1 MLDNTILG
9 SSRGDRRNHPV
20 RDALAQRVRAEF
32 AEMPGMCLTAAQAR
46 RLFGL
51 RSDVSDRIL
60 TTLVRQR
67 SIVCDGERYRFNEGR
82 NSRQPPPP
90 ATHALVHRRAS

>member
-9 SSRGDRRNHPV
+9 SSRGDRRNHTD

-32 AEMPGMCLTAAQAR
+32 AEMPGMRLTAAQAR

-51 RSDVSDRIL
+51 RSDVADRVL
-60 TTLVRQR
+60 ATLVQQR
-67 SIVCDGERYRFNEGR
+67 LLVCDGDCYRFNEVR
-82 NSRQPPPP
+82 SSLQPPP
-90 ATHALVHRRAS
+90 AASHARVHRRAS

>member
-9 SSRGDRRNHPV
+9 SLRGDRRNHPV

-32 AEMPGMCLTAAQAR
+32 AEMPGMCLTAPQAR

-51 RSDVSDRIL
+51 RPDVSDRIL
-60 TTLVRQR
+60 TTLVQQR
-67 SIVCDGERYRFNEGR
+67 SIVCDGERYRFNELR
-82 NSRQPPPP
+82 NSRQPPAP
-90 ATHALVHRRAS
+90 APHALVHRRAS

>member
-9 SSRGDRRNHPV
+9 SSRGERRNPGV
-20 RDALAQRVRAEF
+20 RDALVQRVRAEF
-32 AEMPGMCLTAAQAR
+32 AEMPGMRLTAAQAR

-51 RSDVSDRIL
+51 RPDVSDRIL
-60 TTLVRQR
+60 AALVQQR
-67 SIVCDGERYRFNEGR
+67 SIVSDGERYRFNEGR
-82 NSRQPPPP
+82 NSRQPPLP

>member
-20 RDALAQRVRAEF
+20 RDALAQRVRSEF

-51 RSDVSDRIL
+51 RLDVSDRIL
-60 TTLVRQR
+60 ATLVRQR

-90 ATHALVHRRAS
+90 TSHALVHRRAS

>member
-1 MLDNTILG
+1 MFDNTIPG
-9 SSRGDRRNHPV
+9 SSGGERRNPSV
-20 RDALAQRVRAEF
+20 RVALEERVRAEF

-51 RSDVSDRIL
+51 RSDVSDRVL
-60 TTLVRQR
+60 ATLVQQR

-82 NSRQPPPP
+82 NSRQAPPPTAHP
-90 ATHALVHRRAS
+90 LVHRRAS